1 MTEFKFHHIPVMLY
15 ECIEG
20 LDIKKDGV
28 YVDGTLGGCGHSKHI
43 VKNGGKV
50 IGIDRDMTAITMR
63 QTYCPRQLRFMI
75 ITVI

>member
-28 YVDGTLGGCGHSKHI
+28 YVDGTL
-43 VKNGGKV
+43 
-50 IGIDRDMTAITMR
+50 
-63 QTYCPRQLRFMI
+63 
-75 ITVI
+75 